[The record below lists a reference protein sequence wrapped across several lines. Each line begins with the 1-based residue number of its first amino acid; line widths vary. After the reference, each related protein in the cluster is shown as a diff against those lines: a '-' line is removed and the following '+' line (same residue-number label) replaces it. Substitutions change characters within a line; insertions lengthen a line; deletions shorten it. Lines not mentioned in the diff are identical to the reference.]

1 MLNNSE
7 TYHKLIVAA
16 AACFAEKG
24 FNGTS
29 VREIAMRAGISLGS
43 MYTYFKGKDELI
55 EAIILEE
62 QKSALAKHQE
72 RFDGSHFA
80 QICALAVSCIE
91 EVGYP
96 SSHQLWVEII
106 AESARKPELR
116 NIFVS
121 SDKVMRHGMAQIVA
135 NGIAAGEFSPQVDAE
150 EATLTIFALIDGLI
164 GRKAMNSSFM
174 VAKDLPHFN
183 NVMAAIL
190 HKNSDDE
197 SHAAAR

>member
-1 MLNNSE
+1 MSKDSE

-29 VREIAMRAGISLGS
+29 VREIAQRAGISLGA

-55 EAIILEE
+55 EAIIFEE

-72 RFDGSHFA
+72 QFHGSCFE
-80 QICALAVSCIE
+80 QICSLATSCIE

-106 AESARKPELR
+106 AESARKEHLR
-116 NIFVS
+116 AAFS
-121 SDKVMRHGMAQIVA
+121 ASDKVMREGVA
-135 NGIAAGEFSPQVDAE
+135 DIIRKGVAAGEFSPHVNAQ
-150 EATLTIFALIDGLI
+150 EATMTIFALIDGFI
-164 GRKAMNSSFM
+164 GRKAINPAFNVKTDVRNFTVIMASILQ
-174 VAKDLPHFN
+174 KLP
-183 NVMAAIL
+183 
-190 HKNSDDE
+190 
-197 SHAAAR
+197 